1 MIVPRGMFGQL
12 SNPTTAAPESVRPQM
27 VPFGGLQQAALE
39 KVWQEG
45 NISEAIRLEKEG
57 KFADGE
63 LQGAC
68 KLMEST
74 KNIAMLIHREESSP
88 EGKTLPTREGVL
100 ALMKIVCP
108 VLKLTYPFVT
118 RCIKCAV
125 LENMIK
131 RWYDPKYEGKVY
143 PGDASAQ
150 KCNEPGWPTKNF
162 AISAAL
168 LSNAN
173 LFASNMCANTTLAGD
188 KQQQQQ
194 QQQQEQVQEQEEKP
208 KKGGDAEKTAGAGE

>member
-1 MIVPRGMFGQL
+1 MHKSEPKRATARAIQRLKDWSRPKTVPMGHFEKAANGLEDIPNDKWNNVSSYKPMIVPRGMFGQL

-118 RCIKCAV
+118 RCIKVSGA
-125 LENMIK
+125 
-131 RWYDPKYEGKVY
+131 R
-143 PGDASAQ
+143 
-150 KCNEPGWPTKNF
+150 
-162 AISAAL
+162 
-168 LSNAN
+168 
-173 LFASNMCANTTLAGD
+173 
-188 KQQQQQ
+188 
-194 QQQQEQVQEQEEKP
+194 EERVRS
-208 KKGGDAEKTAGAGE
+208 E

>member
-1 MIVPRGMFGQL
+1 MFQQL

-27 VPFGGLQQAALE
+27 VAFGGLAQAALE
-39 KVWQEG
+39 KMWQEG
-45 NISEAIRLEKEG
+45 NITEAIRLEKEG

-68 KLMEST
+68 TLMEST

-100 ALMKIVCP
+100 SLMKIVCP

-125 LENMIK
+125 LENMLK

-143 PGDASAQ
+143 PGDASSQ
-150 KCNEPGWPTKNF
+150 KCNEPGWPMKNF
-162 AISAAL
+162 AISTAL
-168 LSNAN
+168 TSTTN
-173 LFASNMCANTTLAGD
+173 LFASNLCQNVTLAGAE
-188 KQQQQQ
+188 KQSQ
-194 QQQQEQVQEQEEKP
+194 QQQQEEEEK
-208 KKGGDAEKTAGAGE
+208 K